1 MKSNYAGTV
10 AMILFGYTLKL
21 LLMMLDYIAPNV
33 GYFMLS
39 GSKVDHWFAAA

>member
-33 GYFMLS
+33 RYFMLNLRKCS
-39 GSKVDHWFAAA
+39 SKG